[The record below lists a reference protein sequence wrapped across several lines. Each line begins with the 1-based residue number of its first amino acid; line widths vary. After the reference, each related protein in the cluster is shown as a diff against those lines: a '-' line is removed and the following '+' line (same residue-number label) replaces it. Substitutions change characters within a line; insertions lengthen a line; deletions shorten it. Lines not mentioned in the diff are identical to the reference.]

1 MCTMYSDFQDEDAA
15 SPTVSSSDVVE
26 WTEYSNVDLWF
37 ERYNDEGKI
46 SVDLSQA
53 LRDVCWFTWVKVA
66 RLAHYH
72 IHCTYLA
79 YVLIQMLV
87 QVPDALVV
95 CIRHGF

>member
-1 MCTMYSDFQDEDAA
+1 MYSDFQDEDAA

-53 LRDVCWFTWVKVA
+53 LRDVYWFTWVGQGGASGTWTSIWIK
-66 RLAHYH
+66 
-72 IHCTYLA
+72 T
-79 YVLIQMLV
+79 
-87 QVPDALVV
+87 
-95 CIRHGF
+95 